1 MLVISIVLLRYSLF
15 LCNFRTEWGDFAKD
29 IYVNPL
35 EFLELNF
42 FQVGSNLSWSCY
54 GLPWS

>member
-1 MLVISIVLLRYSLF
+1 MVLLRYSLF

-42 FQVGSNLSWSCY
+42 FQEGSSLLLVLLGLSVILVC
-54 GLPWS
+54 LF